1 MGNRVMKES
10 VKMSEEIDALSFFE
24 ESTFYRLILTV
35 DDYGVFPAKPDL
47 LAHLLFPLKN
57 SVDGKMMRQAL
68 EHMEKLNLIRLYR
81 VKEKGEFL
89 KIVTWEKHQRMR
101 GTVRRFPAPEEA
113 DEEAETPE
121 TEAGAPE
128 KPAKEPAKK
137 PVKKPAAEPEKA
149 PAAEPEKEPETAETV
164 AEEPAPA
171 EVRVLPLIELPLN
184 DNSAHGVT
192 REDMEEYIRLYPAV
206 DVMQELR
213 YMRGWCLSNP
223 QKRKTKH
230 GIRRFITGWLS
241 RAQDRGGSSG
251 RAEQPLPENPFIHMA
266 TEGGGEEASGR
277 EKASGGDLFEK
288 LFAGGTVQ

>member
-1 MGNRVMKES
+1 
-10 VKMSEEIDALSFFE
+10 
-24 ESTFYRLILTV
+24 
-35 DDYGVFPAKPDL
+35 
-47 LAHLLFPLKN
+47 
-57 SVDGKMMRQAL
+57 MMRQAL
-68 EHMEKLNLIRLYR
+68 EHMEKLNLIRRYR
-81 VKEKGEFL
+81 VKGKGEFL

-101 GTVRRFPAPEEA
+101 GTVRRFPSPEEA
-113 DEEAETPE
+113 DEEAET
-121 TEAGAPE
+121 TEAEAEAPE
-128 KPAKEPAKK
+128 EPAEEPVKKPAKK
-137 PVKKPAAEPEKA
+137 PVKKPAAEPAKE
-149 PAAEPEKEPETAETV
+149 AEVEPVREPETAETA

-192 REDMEEYIRLYPAV
+192 REDMEEYVRLYPAV

-213 YMRGWCLSNP
+213 CMRGWCLSNP

-251 RAEQPLPENPFIHMA
+251 RAEPALPENPFIHMA
-266 TEGGGEEASGR
+266 TEGGGEE
-277 EKASGGDLFEK
+277 KPGGDLFEN